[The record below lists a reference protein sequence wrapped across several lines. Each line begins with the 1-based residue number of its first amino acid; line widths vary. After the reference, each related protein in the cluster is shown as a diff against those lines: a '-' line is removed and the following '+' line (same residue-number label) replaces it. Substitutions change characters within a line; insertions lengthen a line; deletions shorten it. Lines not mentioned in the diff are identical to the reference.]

1 LKTRSADYIKEKVLE
16 GERISPQEAFE
27 LFRECDLATLGY
39 LANEVRKRKHPE
51 NIVTFVIDRN
61 VNYTNVCVAGCKFC
75 AFYRRKGDPDA
86 YTLELDTILEKVQ
99 ELLDWGG
106 TTLLMQ
112 GGINPDLPLSF
123 YENMIS
129 AIKERF
135 PQVQIH
141 CFSAP
146 EIVYLSKLERISIRD
161 VLLRLKRAGLMSV
174 PGGGAEVL
182 SQEVRDLISP
192 GKCSVEEWEEV
203 HRTAHELGMTTTATM
218 MFGHVENIN
227 HIIEHLTRIRTIQD
241 QTGGFTAFIPWT
253 FQKGNTRLDHI
264 QTPGTVYYLKVLA
277 LSRIFL
283 DNFVN
288 IQSSHVTQTM
298 PVGVVGLHFGA
309 NDLGSVMI
317 EENVISS
324 TSFKVRIPK
333 VEEMITAIREAGFT
347 PAQRDTY
354 YRIVKVFPM
363 SPDPDYDRSVL

>member
-1 LKTRSADYIKEKVLE
+1 MKTESALYIKEKVLA
-16 GERISPQEAFE
+16 GDRISPEEA
-27 LFRECDLATLGY
+27 LVLYRESDLPALGY
-39 LANEVRKRKHPE
+39 LANEIRKRKHPE

-61 VNYTNVCVAGCKFC
+61 VNYTNICIAGCKFC
-75 AFYRRKGDPDA
+75 AFYRRKSDEDA
-86 YTLELDTILEKVQ
+86 YTLELETILNKVQ
-99 ELLDWGG
+99 ELLEWGG

-123 YENMIS
+123 YEEMIS

-146 EIVYLSKLERISIRD
+146 EIVYLSRLEKIPVKE
-161 VLLRLKRAGLMSV
+161 VLKRLKSAGLMSV
-174 PGGGAEVL
+174 PGGGAEIL
-182 SQEVRDLISP
+182 SQEVRERISP

-203 HRTAHELGMTTTATM
+203 HTAAHELGMTTTATM
-218 MFGHVENIN
+218 MFGHVEDIE
-227 HIIEHLTRIRTIQD
+227 HIIEHLDRVRRIQD
-241 QTGGFTAFIPWT
+241 NTGGFTAFIPWT
-253 FQKGNTRLDHI
+253 FQKGGTELDHLE
-264 QTPGTVYYLKVLA
+264 TAGSVYYLKVLA
-277 LSRIFL
+277 LSRIYL

-298 PVGVVGLHFGA
+298 PVGMIGLHFGA

-324 TSFKVRIPK
+324 TDFKVRIPK
-333 VEEMITAIREAGFT
+333 VEDMVKAIRDAGFT

-354 YRIVKVFPM
+354 YQIVKVFN
-363 SPDPDYDRSVL
+363 